1 MAHSSLI
8 PVPPFVCTLLSVP
21 PRPFHTDRGCNKV
34 TQPPPFPRPPY
45 LPTPLCAGRLLP
57 HWCDHP
63 LCVPH
68 LLCPPFPPP
77 PFSRK
82 QGCKGA
88 SVHPLPV
95 MRSHLPARFLATA
108 LGTTP
113 PRSPALPTCLALCAH
128 ARAQE
133 RQCATPPPFCL
144 QAVLSTQGA
153 LYPLP
158 IYAPHPTHLPS
169 APLRTQQGC
178 STDSAPP
185 SPPFHLW
192 IIPSAQV
199 ALPPP
204 SVYVPYPAYTPSTPL
219 HARQGRSMDSA
230 PPSSFPFTDSPLH
243 PGCATPYP
251 WFTCPTLPT
260 HPLPLCVH
268 DRGAARTVR
277 HPPPFRSWI
286 VPSTWVA
293 LPPTPSLRAPPRL
306 HACHPFACMRGTG
319 GTVRIPL
326 FPGGGDCLPFR
337 SRVVP
342 SACPPVCTHGRGT
355 GGTACPPSLLQ
366 QSPPLWLR
374 HPRPLALRAPPCPA
388 CMPSPF
394 ARAHAKGWCAPACSS
409 PTQPALVPAPPC

>member
-144 QAVLSTQGA
+144 RAVLSTWGA
-153 LYPLP
+153 PYPLP
-158 IYAPHPTHLPS
+158 IYAPHPAHTPS
-169 APLRTQQGC
+169 TPLRVWQGR
-178 STDSAPP
+178 STDSVPP
-185 SPPFHLW
+185 SPPFCW
-192 IIPSAQV
+192 RTIPSAFTRPTPPTR
-199 ALPPP
+199 PPP
-204 SVYVPYPAYTPSTPL
+204 L
-219 HARQGRSMDSA
+219 
-230 PPSSFPFTDSPLH
+230 
-243 PGCATPYP
+243 C
-251 WFTCPTLPT
+251 TCGG
-260 HPLPLCVH
+260 
-268 DRGAARTVR
+268 GAARTV
-277 HPPPFRSWI
+277 H
-286 VPSTWVA
+286 
-293 LPPTPSLRAPPRL
+293 L
-306 HACHPFACMRGTG
+306 
-319 GTVRIPL
+319 PL
-326 FPGGGDCLPFR
+326 FLGGGDCPPSFRDQSLPPALPF
-337 SRVVP
+337 VHMPGVQEAQCAHLP
-342 SACPPVCTHGRGT
+342 AHG
-355 GGTACPPSLLQ
+355 
-366 QSPPLWLR
+366 SPP
-374 HPRPLALRAPPCPA
+374 
-388 CMPSPF
+388 
-394 ARAHAKGWCAPACSS
+394 
-409 PTQPALVPAPPC
+409 